1 MTITVDYPMLEKL
14 RKDIIHSEK
23 IKDRLFKE
31 FISWYFMPMTSSH
44 FTSTNMTKYVFHE
57 LNRKLEHN
65 FEDIVSEFL
74 RENYKEEE

>member
-31 FISWYFMPMTSSH
+31 FISWYFEPMTNSN
-44 FTSTNMTKYVFHE
+44 FT
-57 LNRKLEHN
+57 
-65 FEDIVSEFL
+65 
-74 RENYKEEE
+74 